1 MLVIYDDDDG
11 DDEDD
16 DVDDY
21 YFIIIIISYW
31 IKVNFIFMIV
41 FLMKENKVN
50 ERKFY
55 K

>member
-1 MLVIYDDDDG
+1 MYDDDDG

-21 YFIIIIISYW
+21 YFIIIISYR
-31 IKVNFIFMIV
+31 IKANSIFMIA

-55 K
+55 KQ